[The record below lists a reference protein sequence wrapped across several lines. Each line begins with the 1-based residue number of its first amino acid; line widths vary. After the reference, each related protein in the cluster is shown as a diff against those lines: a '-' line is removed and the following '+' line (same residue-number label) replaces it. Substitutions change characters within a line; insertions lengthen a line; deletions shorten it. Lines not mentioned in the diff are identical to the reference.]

1 MEFGCLFA
9 VADIQA
15 ARKFYEELFD
25 LKVRDDFGRNIAFE
39 CGLGLQQDFD
49 WLVGIPKDMMKNKEN
64 NCEIFFEMQ
73 DFDGFVKKLDERK
86 DIVLLHDVL
95 EQPWGQRGIRF
106 YDLDNHLIEV
116 GESMKAVVERFQANG
131 MSIEHVAEKM
141 DVTKADVYRMLEK

>member
-1 MEFGCLFA
+1 MGETLLLN
-9 VADIQA
+9 VDW
-15 ARKFYEELFD
+15 
-25 LKVRDDFGRNIAFE
+25 DFNRI
-39 CGLGLQQDFD
+39 
-49 WLVGIPKDMMKNKEN
+49 
-64 NCEIFFEMQ
+64 CEIFFEMQ